1 MTHWRLQKEEST
13 HMNQSCSSVR
23 TKSSLWILLY
33 CWAWTHI
40 HNTQKAQALYRKT
53 LNTFS
58 IFKRKQPGGGCEPT
72 RGRVALSRE
81 ARVVRPPDTLD
92 LLNNSPR
99 APLDTGEEHWD
110 RANQIL
116 SESFF
121 DSFSRPTIHSL
132 PTGYSPG
139 QTIMHRCSV
148 FTQLFLLLF
157 VKTKNEQYI
166 WRAILLQSGDFHV
179 LTSHICACGRKL
191 CQSSCN
197 KQRETEREILLT
209 LGQLTI

>member
-148 FTQLFLLLF
+148 LTFFVVVCEDKKWTVHLTCYSVTKWRFSCFDFSHLCLWTKTLSKFL
-157 VKTKNEQYI
+157 
-166 WRAILLQSGDFHV
+166 
-179 LTSHICACGRKL
+179 
-191 CQSSCN
+191 
-197 KQRETEREILLT
+197 
-209 LGQLTI
+209 